1 MSLGDSDNVILTGF
15 MGTGKSSV
23 GQEIARRL
31 GREFADMDALIEDRE
46 GMTIA
51 EVFGQKGEAHFR
63 RIEAAL
69 CRELAARPA
78 PTAGRA
84 EPDGGAVDKGLVIAT
99 GGGALVPRD
108 NRDILDASGPVVCLT
123 ATTDEILRRLQT
135 VADRPLLEVPDRRAE
150 IEALLEERS
159 EAYRDIPLQV
169 DTTGA
174 PLSEVVDQILSI
186 VSAPRT
192 RAMEVQHPGGAYRIL
207 LGRGLIRQ
215 VGSLLQEQGLEGQ
228 TALVTNATVGEL
240 YASAVLESLATA
252 GFVTAVCS
260 MADGEAHKTLDTVR
274 WLYDRFIE
282 EGLDRRST
290 VLALGGGVAGDMAG
304 FAAATYLRGVRFVQ
318 VPTTLLAM
326 VDSSAGG
333 KVAVD
338 HPRGKNLIGA
348 FKQPVLVI
356 ADPGTLATL
365 PAREFA
371 SGMAEVIKTGLIGDP
386 GLFEQIED
394 HGPFPVAWIIERAL
408 RVKVRVVE
416 ADPYE
421 LGQRATLNLGHTF
434 GHALE
439 QLSNYEL
446 SHGEAVGIG
455 LVAAARL
462 SVRMGN
468 CDSSL
473 PSRVE
478 QVLARSGLPVRYRD
492 FSPVQVWEAMATDKK
507 RQGKQRRFIL
517 IRGIG
522 DTFVTDQVGKE
533 DVLVVLEEL
542 RQG

>member
-1 MSLGDSDNVILTGF
+1 MCLGDSDNVILTGF

-23 GQEIARRL
+23 GQEVARRL
-31 GREFADMDALIEDRE
+31 GREFVDMDALIEDRE
-46 GMTIA
+46 GLTID
-51 EVFGQKGEAHFR
+51 EVFRQKGEAHFR
-63 RIEAAL
+63 RLEAAL
-69 CRELAARPA
+69 CRELAARP
-78 PTAGRA
+78 GRT
-84 EPDGGAVDKGLVIAT
+84 EGRTEQDKGLVIAT
-99 GGGALVPRD
+99 GGGALVPRA

-123 ATTDEILRRLQT
+123 ATTDEILRRLEA

-150 IEALLEERS
+150 IEALLEERA

-174 PLSEVVDQILSI
+174 PLAQVVNQVLSI
-186 VSAPRT
+186 VSTPRT
-192 RAMEVQHPGGAYRIL
+192 RVMEVQHPGGAYHIL
-207 LGRGLIRQ
+207 LGRGLIAR
-215 VGSLLQEQGLEGQ
+215 VGSLLQEQGLGGQ
-228 TALVTNATVGEL
+228 AALVTNSTVGDL
-240 YASAVLESLATA
+240 YASPVLESLATA

-260 MADGEAHKTLDTVR
+260 VADGEEHKTLDTVR

-290 VLALGGGVAGDMAG
+290 VLALGGGVTGDMAG

-348 FKQPVLVI
+348 FKQPALVI
-356 ADPGTLATL
+356 ADPDTLSTL
-365 PAREFA
+365 PPRELA
-371 SGMAEVIKTGLIGDP
+371 NGLAEAIKTGLIGDP
-386 GLFEQIED
+386 ELFEQIEEY
-394 HGPFPVAWIIERAL
+394 GPFPIAWVIERAL
-408 RVKVRVVE
+408 RVKVGIVE

-421 LGQRATLNLGHTF
+421 VGKRATLNLGHTF

-462 SVRMGN
+462 SARMGI

-473 PSRVE
+473 PARVE
-478 QVLARSGLPVRYRD
+478 KVLALSGLPVRYQD

-517 IRGIG
+517 IRGTG
-522 DTFVTDQVGKE
+522 DTIVTDRVRQE
-533 DVLVVLEEL
+533 DALFALEEL
-542 RQG
+542 RQA